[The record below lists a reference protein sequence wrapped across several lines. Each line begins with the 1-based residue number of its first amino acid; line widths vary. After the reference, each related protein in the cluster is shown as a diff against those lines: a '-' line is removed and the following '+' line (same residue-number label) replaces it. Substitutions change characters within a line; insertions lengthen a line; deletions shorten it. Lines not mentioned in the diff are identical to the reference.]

1 MLNNHKIS
9 LVMPCKNEKDS
20 LKYLLQK
27 IPAFIDEIIIV
38 NNNSTDNT
46 VEVAKSFPKSIVLNE
61 KRHQNGIGYG
71 YAYKKGI
78 SNSSGDIIV
87 CLDADCS
94 YPITKINSIISH
106 LTRKEL
112 DFISCNRLIPKN
124 LRDMSIVRV
133 FGIMILNNAF
143 RVLFK
148 YPIKDLLSGMWV
160 FRKTVIPDLNLDE
173 GGWNFSIAIKLSAI
187 LSKSIKFTEIPI
199 KYQDRLIG
207 KSKQSI
213 FITGFEHLLY
223 LITQRTKLINTN
235 FTTKPAKK
243 YETV

>member
-1 MLNNHKIS
+1 MLNNHKVS

-20 LKYLLQK
+20 LKSILQK
-27 IPAFIDEIIIV
+27 IPGFIDEIIVV

-46 VEVAKSFPKSIVLNE
+46 AEIANSFPKSIVLNE

-78 SNSSGDIIV
+78 SNALGDIII

-94 YPITKINSIISH
+94 YPITKINSLVNH
-106 LTRKEL
+106 LIRKNL
-112 DFISCNRLIPKN
+112 DFISCNRLITRN
-124 LRDMSIVRV
+124 LKEMSTVRII
-133 FGIMILNNAF
+133 GIKILNTVF
-143 RVLFK
+143 RILFK
-148 YPIKDLLSGMWV
+148 YPVKDLLSGMWV
-160 FRKTVIPDLNLDE
+160 FRKTVIPYLNLEE

-235 FTTKPAKK
+235 FSTKPAKK